1 MFIENAINK
10 FPKHKRLK
18 DCVINLIGYII
29 LALIKIFDNIILTA
43 KSIATYKEQKI
54 LSSILIVI
62 SQLIFYLVIDQVI
75 SDNSMLTIIIVSIAS
90 GVGNLLAFNINDKFK
105 KDTKWTFVI
114 TSSNVNDIQNL
125 SNYLA
130 EHNIKYI
137 ANDGYT
143 RKGEHTINVIAFSKS
158 KDESRLIERF
168 LENTESKYLKE
179 II

>member
-1 MFIENAINK
+1 M
-10 FPKHKRLK
+10 
-18 DCVINLIGYII
+18 IGYIF
-29 LALIKIFDNIILTA
+29 LAVVKIFDNIILTA

-54 LSSILIVI
+54 LSSILVVV

-75 SDNSMLTIIIVSIAS
+75 EDNTILAIIIVAISS
-90 GVGNLLAFNINDKFK
+90 GIGNYAAFAINSKFK
-105 KDTKWTFVI
+105 KAAKWTFII
-114 TSSNVNDIQNL
+114 TSSNLNDIQNL
-125 SNYLA
+125 CNYLA
-130 EHNIKYI
+130 EYKIKYI

-143 RKGEHTINVIAFSKS
+143 RKGKHTINVMAFSKS